1 MGPKHPFAHT
11 AVAVVWEV
19 VAVVDGLKA
28 LVEQSAGVLVAD
40 IEGRVL
46 GDQLELD
53 PDCHVVLELSGS

>member
-1 MGPKHPFAHT
+1 M
-11 AVAVVWEV
+11 
-19 VAVVDGLKA
+19 KA

-46 GDQLELD
+46 GEQPELD